1 MKLLILKKLILLIK
15 WFSKRFEKEIRIY
28 IAPEPK
34 RVILHKKSNILFL
47 GDFITFY
54 KCSYIANC
62 HILSTQEAY
71 EYANHNYDAAFQEC
85 NYVSGCIQDYLE
97 RPKETYTATE
107 KDYGFAGFSLKP
119 ELEYSFKCDNRTR
132 WIHLSSID
140 NPISNGS
147 NL

>member
-62 HILSTQEAY
+62 HILSTQEA
-71 EYANHNYDAAFQEC
+71 AFQEC

-107 KDYGFAGFSLKP
+107 KDYGFAGISFKP

-132 WIHLSSID
+132 WIHLGSID